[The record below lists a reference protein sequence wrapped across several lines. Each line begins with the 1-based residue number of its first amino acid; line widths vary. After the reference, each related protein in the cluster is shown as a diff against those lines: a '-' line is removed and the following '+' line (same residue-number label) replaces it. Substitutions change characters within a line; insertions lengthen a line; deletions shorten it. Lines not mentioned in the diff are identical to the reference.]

1 MKIEFELVEKT
12 FTPENGSP
20 INYYVLTRQLADGN
34 IIEIPVKKEKA
45 SLLNMS
51 LKFENR
57 K

>member
-20 INYYVLTRQLADGN
+20 IIYYILTRQLADGN
-34 IIEIPVKKEKA
+34 FLEIPIKKEKA